1 MNKRY
6 YDYSIYNNTMVI
18 YHNGYSIADIS
29 DVSDTQASDKEYCK
43 KLVED
48 TLYNM
53 GYISKD
59 ELIEVATIN

>member
-1 MNKRY
+1 
-6 YDYSIYNNTMVI
+6 MVI

-59 ELIEVATIN
+59 ELIEVATINSEYNG